1 MNYKNEA
8 IEILDNVGG
17 RDNVKSL
24 THCAT
29 RLRFNLKDETLYKAD
44 ALKTTKGVLGSVV
57 GGGQHQV
64 IIGTDVSHVFDE
76 LVSIIGSDVAVKE
89 LNVVENDEIAK
100 SKFSQILDTIS
111 GIFTP
116 ILPAIVGGAM
126 IKTLLI
132 ILTLIGMMNNKG
144 QTYQILSFVGDTPF
158 YFLPIML
165 AYSAAKKFKM
175 NPMMGMM
182 LGLMMIHPNYMTMIE
197 VGDPVKLFGLVPVT
211 LAKYTSTVIPV
222 ILVVWAASYVE
233 RFADKITPKAVRF
246 FLKPLITLLIMTPI
260 AFCVIGPL
268 GTIIGNGLQYVL
280 NVIQTQAPWALP
292 IIFGVAA
299 PIVIMLGMHYVVT
312 IPLVMSA
319 IAASGFDMLG
329 AGFLVANIAQ
339 GAAAF
344 AVMLQTKDA
353 DFKAMAGSSG
363 LTALLGVTEPAMYGV
378 NLKLKKP
385 FIGALCGGLAG
396 GIVCGI
402 AGVKRITFGPTGL
415 TTIAI
420 FIDPQ
425 NYMNFIMAIV
435 GVAVSFV
442 ISFAVTYILIKKDNK
457 ILKEIG
463 V

>member
-1 MNYKNEA
+1 MDYKKTA
-8 IEILDNVGG
+8 IEILNRVGG
-17 RDNVKSL
+17 TENISSF

-29 RLRFNLKDETLYKAD
+29 RLRFNLADDKKFQAD
-44 ALKTTKGVLGSVV
+44 ALKSLKGVMGTVV
-57 GGGQHQV
+57 SGGQHQV
-64 IIGTDVSHVFDE
+64 IIGTDVSHVYDE
-76 LVSIIGSDVAVKE
+76 LVLIAGNDTANGKVHIIEEEDIS
-89 LNVVENDEIAK
+89 K
-100 SKFSQILDTIS
+100 SRFSKILDTIS

-132 ILTLIGMMNNKG
+132 ILTLMGVMSTEG
-144 QTYQILSFVGDTPF
+144 QTYQFLSFVGDTPF

-165 AYSAAKKFKM
+165 AYSAAKKFNM
-175 NPMMGMM
+175 NAMLGMM
-182 LGLMMIHPNYMTMIE
+182 LGLMMIHPNYMAMIE
-197 VGDPVKLFGLVPVT
+197 ANEAITLFGFLPVT

-222 ILVVWAASYVE
+222 ILVIWVASYVE
-233 RFADKITPKAVRF
+233 RFADRITPKAVRF

-260 AFCVIGPL
+260 AFCVVGPI
-268 GTIIGNGLQYVL
+268 GTIAGNGLQYVL
-280 NVIQTQAPWALP
+280 NFIQTQAPWALP

-339 GAAAF
+339 GAAAL
-344 AVMLQTKDA
+344 AVSLQAKNT
-353 DFKAMAGSSG
+353 DFKAMAASTG

-385 FIGALCGGLAG
+385 FIGALCGGFVGGLIG
-396 GIVCGI
+396 GIGN
-402 AGVKRITFGPTGL
+402 VKRITFGPTGL

-420 FIDPQ
+420 FIDPD
-425 NYMNFIMAIV
+425 NSMNFILAIV
-435 GVAVSFV
+435 SVLVSFCV
-442 ISFAVTYILIKKDNK
+442 AFVVTYITIKKDKN
-457 ILKEIG
+457 IQKEIG
-463 V
+463 A